1 MLFRSQFT
9 GKGSY
14 FANSFQVRKNEY
26 YNSSRIQIPE
36 NVNSDDLIQILEN
49 DDDKVTTETLPQSLF
64 FSVESS
70 MYDVIS
76 RKALE
81 FFSTIVDFNNL
92 VGEPANK
99 YKMSYT
105 DLVKLRQLFFEKV
118 ENSPDLDK
126 YVGLYKWLDDALEG
140 VLANLIPASA
150 NASDKVRTIVENHV
164 LERNKYKY
172 TIIPKI

>member
-1 MLFRSQFT
+1 
-9 GKGSY
+9 
-14 FANSFQVRKNEY
+14 
-26 YNSSRIQIPE
+26 
-36 NVNSDDLIQILEN
+36 
-49 DDDKVTTETLPQSLF
+49 
-64 FSVESS
+64 
-70 MYDVIS
+70 
-76 RKALE
+76 
-81 FFSTIVDFNNL
+81 
-92 VGEPANK
+92 
-99 YKMSYT
+99 MSYT